1 MTLPY
6 SEPDDV
12 EDELR
17 RAMAQTA
24 HQQRPSPVPLKEII
38 QEGRVRRARS
48 RAALSAVGAVL
59 AVGLTVPIIHLA
71 GSTVTKN
78 QVAAPPQS
86 LEAAKVSEVVGSGV
100 VDGKAWSVTLE
111 FYPVV
116 PKGYEVPAKAG
127 FPVQE
132 TAGSSLLCQRIVIGG
147 VRVDH
152 QGGDWSGCDLVSGAH
167 DASHLDGAGLHGV
180 SDKGLSG
187 TRIFVGRVSVG
198 SHAQGVTRAEITLK
212 DGRRLKAEVN
222 TVPGTGYGAFA
233 IPLGKGQTIAAVDQY
248 NADNE
253 RLSHDTFWR

>member
-1 MTLPY
+1 MARIKKYVAATATAAALVAVPT
-6 SEPDDV
+6 
-12 EDELR
+12 
-17 RAMAQTA
+17 MAQAFADTVK
-24 HQQRPSPVPLKEII
+24 VP
-38 QEGRVRRARS
+38 AS
-48 RAALSAVGAVL
+48 AAS
-59 AVGLTVPIIHLA
+59 TPP
-71 GSTVTKN
+71 TVTAS
-78 QVAAPPQS
+78 AAKP
-86 LEAAKVSEVVGSGV
+86 AAKVSEVVGSGV